1 MADLYPM
8 DTAARM
14 RRRRLEREALGSRD
28 TTPFEELAVRTLY
41 AAGICMI
48 LAALFL

>member
-1 MADLYPM
+1 MSNVVQAD
-8 DTAARM
+8 TVASM
-14 RRRRLEREALGSRD
+14 RRRRLEREALGSGEP
-28 TTPFEELAVRTLY
+28 TPLEELVVGTLY

>member
-1 MADLYPM
+1 MSELSRPEAVALL
-8 DTAARM
+8 
-14 RRRRLEREALGSRD
+14 RRRRLEREARGPCDD
-28 TTPFEELAVRTLY
+28 TPAAELVIRTLY